1 MRKQLAQSRPATTS
15 AVSILNNARPWEV
28 DLIVI
33 CNTTNQPADFSIFH
47 DADGTTYDQSTALV
61 YQAAINPNDT
71 VHHEPKIPI
80 ANVDGNGN
88 LAVQTDT
95 AIALT
100 FSVYGTIHGERD

>member
-1 MRKQLAQSRPATTS
+1 MRRQLGQVRPGVTT
-15 AVSILNNARPWEV
+15 AVSILSEVRPWEV

-33 CNTTNQPADFSIFH
+33 CNTTDQPADFSVYH
-47 DADGTTYDQSTALV
+47 DSDGSTYDATTALM

-71 VHHEPKIPI
+71 VHYEPMIPI

-95 AIALT
+95 ASALT
-100 FSVYGTIHGERD
+100 FTIYGTLQGDRV